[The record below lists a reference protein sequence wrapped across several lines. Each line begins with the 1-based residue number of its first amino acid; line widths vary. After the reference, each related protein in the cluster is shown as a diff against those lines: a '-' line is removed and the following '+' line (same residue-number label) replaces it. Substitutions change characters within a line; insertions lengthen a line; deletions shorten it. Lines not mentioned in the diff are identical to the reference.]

1 MIYHVSI
8 KTIIMKTINKT
19 YKMKTKQIML
29 MLLLVV
35 TPLISFSQSIFEKYE
50 DLDDVTTVVVT
61 KSAFRLM
68 SKIGGDSKEAK
79 EYINNVKTLDNLAIY
94 TTSNIGLAEKMKAD
108 VKKHIKK
115 ENLSELFRVKDKK
128 GNVKIYVREG
138 RDDDHVK
145 ELFMFIENINNVKI
159 KGEET
164 QAVIVSLRGDIELKK
179 VGGIIDKMNV
189 PGGEHLKHATKK

>member
-8 KTIIMKTINKT
+8 NIIIMQTIKT

-164 QAVIVSLRGDIELKK
+164 QAVIVSLTGDIDLKK

>member
-8 KTIIMKTINKT
+8 KTIIMKTIKT

-159 KGEET
+159 KGEEM
-164 QAVIVSLRGDIELKK
+164 QAIIVSLTGDIDLKK